1 MSDSRNLRFLI
12 TILLATT
19 LLVGCSTTP
28 EATNPEPPPGET
40 PGGATDDPAPPADS
54 PSEPSSRIWLDT
66 ELTDVSTG
74 ETFRLSD
81 FKGRPVLL
89 HAFAVW

>member
-1 MSDSRNLRFLI
+1 M
-12 TILLATT
+12 T

-28 EATNPEPPPGET
+28 EVTNPEPPPAET
-40 PGGATDDPAPPADS
+40 PGGAPDDPAPSADS
-54 PSEPSSRIWLDT
+54 PGEPSSRAWLDT